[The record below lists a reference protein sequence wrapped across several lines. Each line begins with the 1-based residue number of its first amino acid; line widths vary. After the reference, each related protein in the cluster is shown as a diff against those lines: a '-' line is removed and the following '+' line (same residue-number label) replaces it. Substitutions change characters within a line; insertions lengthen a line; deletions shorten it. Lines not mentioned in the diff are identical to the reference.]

1 MFTFRNRV
9 MRMSGV
15 RKERE
20 GVLPEG
26 HPIHTLMEEH
36 SIILDFA
43 SKLMVLSESMKKAR
57 GAGTVEKLQE
67 KLDHLADHFRES
79 ERHYQ
84 REENVL
90 FPHLEKHGIT
100 GPPAQMWTEHN
111 EIRVQKKRLYS
122 LAETE
127 KPANLAAFQ
136 QDLGEVSSKLSEMLQ
151 MHFHKENTV
160 LFPMSLRAVAKDEWD
175 AMVAECDEIGYSI
188 FTPVNARGQGPEKA
202 KAAGAAVAG
211 DIVALETGE
220 FSAEELETI
229 LDTMPVD
236 MTFVGADDRVRYFSN
251 SRDRIFPRTK
261 AIIGRNVQNCHP
273 QKSVHVVQKI
283 LDDFREGKRDVAEFW
298 INMGPRMIHIRYFA
312 LRRKGKY
319 LGTLEISQDI
329 APLRKL
335 QGDKRLLD

>member
-1 MFTFRNRV
+1 
-9 MRMSGV
+9 MSGV
-15 RKERE
+15 RKEQK

-36 SIILDFA
+36 SIILNMA
-43 SKLMVLSESMKKAR
+43 SKLMVLAESMKKAR

-67 KLDHLADHFRES
+67 KLDHIVDHFRES

-111 EIRVQKKRLYS
+111 EIRALKKKLYALS
-122 LAETE
+122 DKEG
-127 KPANLAAFQ
+127 PVNLSAFQ
-136 QDLGEVSSKLSEMLQ
+136 QELGEISSQLLEMLQ

-160 LFPMSLRAVAKDEWD
+160 LFPMSLKVVGDAEWENIAKES
-175 AMVAECDEIGYSI
+175 EEIGYSI
-188 FTPVNARGQGPEKA
+188 FTPVNARGPPQAKGKA
-202 KAAGAAVAG
+202 TEGAGSQTG
-211 DIVALETGE
+211 VALETGG
-220 FSAEELETI
+220 FSRDELETV
-229 LDTMPVD
+229 LDTLPVD
-236 MTFVGADDRVRYFSN
+236 ITFVGAKDEVRFFSN
-251 SRDRIFPRTK
+251 SKDRIFPRTK
-261 AIIGRNVQNCHP
+261 AIIGRTVQNCHP

-283 LDDFREGKRDVAEFW
+283 LDDFRTGKRDVAEFW
-298 INMGPRMIHIRYFA
+298 INMGPKMVHIRYFA
-312 LRRKGKY
+312 LRRGGKY
-319 LGTLEISQDI
+319 IGTLEVSQDI

>member
-1 MFTFRNRV
+1 
-9 MRMSGV
+9 MSGV
-15 RKERE
+15 KKDEG

-36 SIILDFA
+36 SMILDFA
-43 SKLMVLSESMKKAR
+43 SKLLVLAESMKKAR

-67 KLDHLADHFRES
+67 RLDHLADHFKES
-79 ERHYQ
+79 ARHYE

-111 EIRVQKKRLYS
+111 EIRDVKKRLYA
-122 LAETE
+122 LADTE
-127 KPANLAAFQ
+127 KPASLAAFQ
-136 QDLGEVSSKLSEMLQ
+136 QELWEVSSKLSEKLQ

-160 LFPMSLRAVAKDEWD
+160 LFPMSLRVVGKTEWD
-175 AMVAECDEIGYSI
+175 TIVEECDEIGYTI
-188 FTPVNARGQGPEKA
+188 FTPVNARGRAPVKGDAP
-202 KAAGAAVAG
+202 GAAVAKRK
-211 DIVALETGE
+211 ITLETGG
-220 FSAEELETI
+220 FSADELETI
-229 LDTMPVD
+229 LDTLPVD
-236 MTFVGADDRVRYFSN
+236 ITFVGEGDEVRYFSN

-273 QKSVHVVQKI
+273 EKSVHVVQKI
-283 LDDFREGKRDVAEFW
+283 LDDFRAGRRDSAEFW
-298 INMGPRMIHIRYFA
+298 INMGPRMINIRYFA

-319 LGTLEISQDI
+319 IGTLEVSQDI

-335 QGDKRLLD
+335 QGEKRLLD